1 MKTILCFCCI
11 IVVCISSNAKH
22 IGENVINGLK
32 VSALQKN
39 YVIPFSKELLGSDVY
54 ISKTAKCLQN
64 LVAGKS
70 TGSFIIFDATEVI
83 CIANKKNDIYN
94 GELSIYPD
102 GIFSINVIVNEGIL
116 DGKCYMIFRPFKYS
130 FNSKLSS
137 VSNYDMK
144 KIPVSPE
151 HWIRNGKH
159 DFIIKTEGCFKNGRK
174 FEGSFLKIENIMD
187 LRIVTIQKYSN
198 YKCLS
203 VSPPTV
209 FKIPPWVISH

>member
-1 MKTILCFCCI
+1 
-11 IVVCISSNAKH
+11 
-22 IGENVINGLK
+22 
-32 VSALQKN
+32 
-39 YVIPFSKELLGSDVY
+39 
-54 ISKTAKCLQN
+54 
-64 LVAGKS
+64 
-70 TGSFIIFDATEVI
+70 
-83 CIANKKNDIYN
+83 
-94 GELSIYPD
+94 
-102 GIFSINVIVNEGIL
+102 
-116 DGKCYMIFRPFKYS
+116 
-130 FNSKLSS
+130 
-137 VSNYDMK
+137 MK

-151 HWIRNGKH
+151 HWIRDGKH